1 MCQNFHSL
9 ATLEARFK
17 ACLEACFTDKNFSR
31 ERLSC
36 AWEQNRPTAC
46 SAGMHDRARLLL
58 SAVTRR
64 NGLAILENPSTS
76 MTQHML
82 ALCEFGTNWAK
93 TWCFVTSLTSSCG
106 QALLSW
112 TQGSRIYCGC
122 PTGWWNVHVTP
133 HCRVPT
139 SLSPSIGWGDRPI
152 YYKPGHGG
160 QAERVERLVASY
172 THMAM
177 CNLQI

>member
-1 MCQNFHSL
+1 MFARLQMDPFFVIYIVLLQFPQPQPRSLPRGVLCQNFHSL

-139 SLSPSIGWGDRPI
+139 SPKHWLG
-152 YYKPGHGG
+152 
-160 QAERVERLVASY
+160 
-172 THMAM
+172 
-177 CNLQI
+177 

>member
-1 MCQNFHSL
+1 LCQNFHSL

-17 ACLEACFTDKNFSR
+17 ARLEACFTDKNFSR

-93 TWCFVTSLTSSCG
+93 TWCFVSDKPDIELWPSFALMDPRLTNLLWVSDWLMEHSCHASL
-106 QALLSW
+106 
-112 TQGSRIYCGC
+112 
-122 PTGWWNVHVTP
+122 
-133 HCRVPT
+133 
-139 SLSPSIGWGDRPI
+139 PS
-152 YYKPGHGG
+152 
-160 QAERVERLVASY
+160 
-172 THMAM
+172 TH
-177 CNLQI
+177 QP